1 MALKFPVT
9 SLYPIT
15 GGKTTPQTTPDDP
28 QFSAILELVR
38 AAVNAEVPLF
48 QIREKSLPGR
58 VLYELVVRAVS
69 ITQGSG
75 TRLLV
80 NDRSDIA
87 RAAGADG
94 VHLTTHS
101 LPTAVVRSAFGP
113 EFLIGVSSHSVEEA
127 QAARDGGA
135 DFVLFGPVF
144 ETESKRVFGPPQ
156 GLDKLREVTRQLN
169 EFPVFAIGGITLDN
183 IAACLEA
190 GAAGIAAIRLFDDVE
205 RIGRFRTYCR
215 GGPPWPPLS

>member
-1 MALKFPVT
+1 MPLKFPLP

-28 QFSAILELVR
+28 QFSAILELVQ

-48 QIREKSLPGR
+48 QIREKMLPGR
-58 VLYELVVRAVS
+58 VLYELVMRAAS
-69 ITQGSG
+69 IARGSG

-101 LPTAVVRSAFGP
+101 LPAAVVRSSFGP
-113 EFLIGVSSHSVEEA
+113 EFFIGVSSHSLEEA

-135 DFVLFGPVF
+135 DFVVFGPVF

-156 GLDKLREVTRQLN
+156 GLDKLREVTRELD
-169 EFPVFAIGGITLDN
+169 EFPVFAIGGITLDK

-190 GAAGIAAIRLFDDVE
+190 GAAGIAAIRLFSDPSSWPQ
-205 RIGRFRTYCR
+205 R
-215 GGPPWPPLS
+215 GTNSR

>member
-1 MALKFPVT
+1 MPLKFPLP

-28 QFSAILELVR
+28 KFSAILELVQ

-48 QIREKSLPGR
+48 QIREKMLPGR
-58 VLYELVVRAVS
+58 VLYDLVLRAVS
-69 ITQGSG
+69 IAQGSV
-75 TRLLV
+75 TKLLV
-80 NDRSDIA
+80 NDRADIA

-101 LPTAVVRSAFGP
+101 LPAAVVRSAFGP
-113 EFLIGVSSHSVEEA
+113 EFLIGVSSHSLEEA

-135 DFVLFGPVF
+135 DFVVFGPVF

-156 GLDKLREVTRQLN
+156 GSDKLREVTRELN
-169 EFPVFAIGGITLDN
+169 EFPVFAIGGITFDN

-190 GAAGIAAIRLFDDVE
+190 GAAGIAAIRLFSDPS
-205 RIGRFRTYCR
+205 T
-215 GGPPWPPLS
+215 WPQKGTNSR